1 MENNFIVFNFFLTLL
16 FFLSLNHISIFLKIY
31 DHPNKRKIHKKPIPL
46 IGGLLIYIILTINFF
61 VFKNI
66 DGYIFILSSLFFFIG
81 LLDDIIKIS
90 AVIRLV
96 VLSILSFIFLYSFKT
111 YNINFLHFEGIG
123 KVYLYSFSIFLQF
136 CVCYYFKTQ

>member
-16 FFLSLNHISIFLKIY
+16 FFLPLNHISIFLKIY
-31 DHPNKRKIHKKPIPL
+31 DHPNRRKIHKKPIPL